1 MEVLKKEGIPVYAG
15 SSEGYFET
23 REIGVLLDYLRILNN
38 KRQDVPLASVLR
50 SIFGHMTDEEPVSY
64 THLDVYKRQVGVIPL
79 FFGV

>member
-1 MEVLKKEGIPVYAG
+1 MILTRSMKGYADVYMEVLKKEGIPVYAG

-50 SIFGHMTDEEPVSY
+50 FDVRSY
-64 THLDVYKRQVGVIPL
+64 
-79 FFGV
+79 